1 MLASKAKSINGFIS
15 SPWALIVIA
24 VSLFPLL
31 MTQLGISFSSDII
44 SLSPESL
51 ASGHVDVDDLFAATR
66 GASHHALLE
75 WSSVTIALLVVMLA
89 FAHFG
94 ISGEMT
100 TPIIGVAF
108 FTSGAM
114 DAYHTLA
121 ALRLI
126 EASAPNTD
134 LIPFTWAM
142 SRTFNAAILAVGVL
156 LCLRLRKTNS
166 AHKLRNIIVIS
177 AVFGLIAFSLL
188 QYTATHSNLPQTQ
201 YPDAFISRPFDALP
215 LLIFLLSAPFFWTLY
230 KNSPNPLTGSMLLA
244 LIPAVVLEFHM
255 AFGSTQLFDHDFNI
269 AHGLKALEYLI
280 PFTGLAAEYVRS
292 HQEVEKIRNTLEA
305 SNETLQE
312 KIDQR
317 TAHIRLSQTIV
328 VAANEAES
336 AEEATE
342 GVLETVC
349 SYLGWPL
356 GHFYYYSD
364 KDQRLL
370 PSNIWS
376 IDDPEKFH
384 NFINMTQTRGPKA
397 KYGLLNRVTENRES
411 LWITDKAN
419 DPKFPRFNDVKKNKI
434 RTGLAVPV
442 VTEDKVIGVLEFF
455 TDEKVDPDME
465 LLEIMAIVGS
475 MLGRVYERCS
485 AKQKLDDANADLEGR
500 VEERTF
506 ELATAT
512 DQARGSNR
520 AKSEFLAN
528 MSHEIRTPMNGV
540 LGMVQALKAT
550 NLDAQQ
556 SDMLQTIDQSG
567 EALMDVIDSILDL
580 SKIEAGK
587 VELDPIEFNL
597 EDAVNAVVAI
607 HELKAQ
613 EKALE
618 LNVQISDQAKGIFFA
633 DPTRISQILHNL
645 LSNAIKFTSSG
656 SASIEVTLDE
666 GSETHLPELSFS
678 VSDTGIG
685 ISKEACGKLFTA
697 FTQADS
703 STTRMYGGTGLGLAI
718 CKQLSEIMGGR
729 IVVDSE
735 VDVGTT
741 FSFNIPAEKIQS
753 LVQDTGYK
761 PNVTKVSKQ
770 VALLEAE
777 TNIASLHILAAED
790 VLTNQVVLRSLLEP
804 FCASLTIVS
813 NGREALDAWES
824 AKPDVILMDMQMPVM
839 DGETALKELRI
850 RELMRHMPWTPV
862 IALTANTMKHQIEE
876 YLRFGADGHV
886 AKPFRLDELIKAL
899 DKCTRQD
906 PSDDIDKIKSA

>member
-1 MLASKAKSINGFIS
+1 
-15 SPWALIVIA
+15 
-24 VSLFPLL
+24 
-31 MTQLGISFSSDII
+31 
-44 SLSPESL
+44 
-51 ASGHVDVDDLFAATR
+51 
-66 GASHHALLE
+66 
-75 WSSVTIALLVVMLA
+75 
-89 FAHFG
+89 
-94 ISGEMT
+94 
-100 TPIIGVAF
+100 
-108 FTSGAM
+108 
-114 DAYHTLA
+114 
-121 ALRLI
+121 
-126 EASAPNTD
+126 
-134 LIPFTWAM
+134 
-142 SRTFNAAILAVGVL
+142 
-156 LCLRLRKTNS
+156 
-166 AHKLRNIIVIS
+166 
-177 AVFGLIAFSLL
+177 
-188 QYTATHSNLPQTQ
+188 
-201 YPDAFISRPFDALP
+201 
-215 LLIFLLSAPFFWTLY
+215 
-230 KNSPNPLTGSMLLA
+230 
-244 LIPAVVLEFHM
+244 
-255 AFGSTQLFDHDFNI
+255 
-269 AHGLKALEYLI
+269 
-280 PFTGLAAEYVRS
+280 
-292 HQEVEKIRNTLEA
+292 
-305 SNETLQE
+305 
-312 KIDQR
+312 
-317 TAHIRLSQTIV
+317 
-328 VAANEAES
+328 
-336 AEEATE
+336 
-342 GVLETVC
+342 
-349 SYLGWPL
+349 
-356 GHFYYYSD
+356 
-364 KDQRLL
+364 
-370 PSNIWS
+370 
-376 IDDPEKFH
+376 
-384 NFINMTQTRGPKA
+384 
-397 KYGLLNRVTENRES
+397 
-411 LWITDKAN
+411 
-419 DPKFPRFNDVKKNKI
+419 
-434 RTGLAVPV
+434 
-442 VTEDKVIGVLEFF
+442 
-455 TDEKVDPDME
+455 
-465 LLEIMAIVGS
+465 
-475 MLGRVYERCS
+475 
-485 AKQKLDDANADLEGR
+485 
-500 VEERTF
+500 
-506 ELATAT
+506 
-512 DQARGSNR
+512 
-520 AKSEFLAN
+520 
-528 MSHEIRTPMNGV
+528 
-540 LGMVQALKAT
+540 
-550 NLDAQQ
+550 
-556 SDMLQTIDQSG
+556 
-567 EALMDVIDSILDL
+567 
-580 SKIEAGK
+580 
-587 VELDPIEFNL
+587 
-597 EDAVNAVVAI
+597 VVAI

-886 AKPFRLDELIKAL
+886 AKPFRLDELIKTL